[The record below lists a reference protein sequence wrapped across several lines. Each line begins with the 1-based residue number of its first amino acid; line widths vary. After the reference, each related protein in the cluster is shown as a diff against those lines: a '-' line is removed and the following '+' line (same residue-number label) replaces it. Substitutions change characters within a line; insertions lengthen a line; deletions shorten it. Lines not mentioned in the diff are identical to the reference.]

1 MHNVA
6 DVEVQKNIMD
16 ANKRLANRNKDGI
29 RKEYEIEIKKILK
42 KKTFSVLILL
52 ELLVPVKLH

>member
-1 MHNVA
+1 MIRSQELIMHNVA

-16 ANKRLANRNKDGI
+16 ANKRLA
-29 RKEYEIEIKKILK
+29 
-42 KKTFSVLILL
+42 TFSVLILL

>member
-16 ANKRLANRNKDGI
+16 ANKRLANRNK
-29 RKEYEIEIKKILK
+29 ENLEE
-42 KKTFSVLILL
+42 KTFSVLILL